1 MLLKIILV
9 IATMEIVAVFFKFFA
24 PVIRLRVIVW
34 LATGGTVWPTKEEGE
49 ELLKAE
55 DEDRLKEELLEIIK
69 RHWGG
74 KFL

>member
-1 MLLKIILV
+1 MLKIILV
-9 IATMEIVAVFFKFFA
+9 IATIEIVATIFKFFV
-24 PVIRLRVIVW
+24 PMLRIKIIIW
-34 LATGGTVWPTKEEGE
+34 LATGGTVWPTKEEGR

-55 DEDRLKEELLEIIK
+55 DEDRLKEEVMEVIK